1 MGTINYD
8 LSRLVSTHRGTL
20 PVIITCPHDG
30 KEKPA
35 DVPERDDRPAI
46 KKKSDLRTS
55 DIARGVAQSMLDGT
69 GKDPYVVIAEFG
81 REFIDANRSP
91 PKEIPPD
98 PDEKCG
104 YDVIAAKEFHREYH
118 SSIRRFTEEIRNGN
132 DGVGLLL
139 DIHGSLV
146 RSEDP
151 ADIYLGTDNGR
162 TIERLLGIDPEAMW
176 SDCGLRG
183 SLQGTYVISPTVQGG
198 REVSSLD
205 GGYTVN
211 RYGSS
216 KPNGIDAV
224 QVEIVQSL
232 RTNAAEREAL
242 IPRLAYAV
250 NSFLSPYFILEV
262 LQADL

>member
-1 MGTINYD
+1 MSSINYD
-8 LSRLVSTHRGTL
+8 ITRFVRTHRGTL

-30 KEKPA
+30 KEKPTN
-35 DVPERDDRPAI
+35 VPERDDRPAI
-46 KKKSDLRTS
+46 KKKSDLHTG
-55 DIARGVAQSMLDGT
+55 DLARGLAQSMLDSA

-81 REFIDANRSP
+81 REFIDANRMP
-91 PKEIPPD
+91 PKKIPPD

-104 YDVIAAKEFHREYH
+104 YDVLPSREFHREYH
-118 SSIRRFTEEIRNGN
+118 NSIRRFVDEIREVN

-139 DIHGSLV
+139 DIHGSLQ

-151 ADIYLGTDNGR
+151 ADIYLGTDDGR
-162 TIERLLGIDPEAMW
+162 TIERLLDIDPEAMW

-183 SLQGTYVISPTVQGG
+183 SLQENYAISPTVQGE

-216 KPNGIDAV
+216 KPTGIDAV

-232 RTNAAEREAL
+232 RTNPAEREAL

-250 NSFLSPYFILEV
+250 NSFLSPYFI
-262 LQADL
+262 